1 MSRQMILIL
10 FFIAFVSLL
19 VSPSFTAPAAEGM
32 KELMAKLLIFQP
44 PERVPLD
51 DFELKDLAG
60 QPVKFSSFR
69 GKVVL
74 VNLWATWCSYC
85 EKERPHLEALHRKY
99 KDRGFMVVAI
109 SIDAEGAAAVRPYV
123 QKRKLTFVHLLD
135 PESEIARGY
144 FGLRGTPTN
153 YLIDRAGN
161 AVGAAIGYRDWSSPE
176 AHRLIELLLDEKAP
190 SSGTQKKEAR
200 PDGKAG

>member
-1 MSRQMILIL
+1 MTRRILAL
-10 FFIAFVSLL
+10 SLAVGLTFLL
-19 VSPSFTAPAAEGM
+19 VSPSFAAPAAEGM

-51 DFELKDLAG
+51 DFELKDLSG

-69 GKVVL
+69 GKIVL

-85 EKERPHLEALHRKY
+85 EKERPHLEALYQKY

-109 SIDAEGAAAVRPYV
+109 SIDVEGAAAVRPYV
-123 QKRKLTFVHLLD
+123 QKRRLTFVHLLD

-161 AVGAAIGYRDWSSPE
+161 AVGVAIGYRDWSSPE

-190 SSGTQKKEAR
+190 PSGTQKKEAR
-200 PDGKAG
+200 RDGKAG

>member
-1 MSRQMILIL
+1 
-10 FFIAFVSLL
+10 
-19 VSPSFTAPAAEGM
+19 M

-51 DFELKDLAG
+51 EFELKDLDG
-60 QPVKFSSFR
+60 KSVRFSSFR

-85 EKERPHLEALHRKY
+85 EKERPHLEALYRKY
-99 KDRGFMVVAI
+99 KDRGFVVVAI
-109 SIDAEGAAAVRPYV
+109 SIDVEGAAAVRPYV
-123 QKRKLTFVHLLD
+123 EKRKLSFVHLLD

-153 YLIDRAGN
+153 YFVDRAGN
-161 AVGAAIGYRDWSSPE
+161 AVGAAIGYRDWSSPG
-176 AHRLIELLLDEKAP
+176 AHRLIELLLDEDVPP
-190 SSGTQKKEAR
+190 SGIRKKEAKH
-200 PDGKAG
+200 DGKEG